1 MIFKILIAIFM
12 TLPAGGKIGPIL
24 KCTKALKL
32 SANGKIEVSEFHVI
46 ICWSLGSKIG
56 DCQLQRHSSQLPQ
69 FFEVFSKV
77 FFHADLNY
85 ILEFRT
91 SFYKGLFFLNTSRDT
106 LAKK

>member
-12 TLPAGGKIGPIL
+12 TLPAGGKIGLII

-69 FFEVFSKV
+69 FFEVFSEV

-85 ILEFRT
+85 ILVSWNFVLPLQRT
-91 SFYKGLFFLNTSRDT
+91 LFS
-106 LAKK
+106 